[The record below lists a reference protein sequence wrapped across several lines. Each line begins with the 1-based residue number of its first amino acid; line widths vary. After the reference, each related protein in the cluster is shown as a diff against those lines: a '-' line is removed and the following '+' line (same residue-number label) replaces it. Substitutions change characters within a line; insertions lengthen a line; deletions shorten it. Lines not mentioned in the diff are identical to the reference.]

1 MPLLSLDCQRFE
13 NGIIEEN
20 QVWANN
26 SARALFKWRYT
37 PQSNDDPGVGIRC
50 FFTHNDGEINVIKR
64 TDTKNP
70 VVQNSEIQSFSL
82 NGKVQPYQD
91 STDPTTFGFTINR
104 VSRSDPKEYQCI
116 ASFASQGVKDS
127 ESSRTLLLQVLG
139 NITRLLLIS
148 DL

>member
-116 ASFASQGVKDS
+116 ASFESQGVKDS
-127 ESSRTLLLQVLG
+127 ESSQTLLLQVLG

>member
-91 STDPTTFGFTINR
+91 STDPTTFGFNINR

-116 ASFASQGVKDS
+116 ASFESQGVKDS

>member
-116 ASFASQGVKDS
+116 ASFESQGVKDS

>member
-50 FFTHNDGEINVIKR
+50 FFTHNDGDINVIRR
-64 TDTKNP
+64 TDTNNP

-104 VSRSDPKEYQCI
+104 VSKSDPKEYQCVAI
-116 ASFASQGVKDS
+116 FQSQNNLDS
-127 ESSRTLLLQVLG
+127 EASGTLSLQVLG